1 MCDGPKYYQF
11 LPFYVPV
18 MSSNLNTSCQTHED
32 FNAAYQLKKM
42 IPESQKKQTVSQGMQ
57 SREQWKHCAGKQVA
71 SADNTTKRRQKHKAM
86 REVESGR

>member
-1 MCDGPKYYQF
+1 
-11 LPFYVPV
+11 
-18 MSSNLNTSCQTHED
+18 
-32 FNAAYQLKKM
+32 M
-42 IPESQKKQTVSQGMQ
+42 ILESQKKQTVSQGMQ